1 VAGNAGGERV
11 TVSEF
16 RFIPPER
23 RQMWKSLT
31 LTMSQASALAG
42 VSERQIQHWMDRGYI
57 KPTPDGQRRITGE
70 TLDCIVLIRQARTAG
85 VPLRRAAPLAQ
96 EYLRREAAEAL
107 DSRAAWD
114 ALQDL
119 EERLRAVREATDG
132 LLGALDDIR
141 AGERVRPK
149 GRLRDVTGDGV

>member
-1 VAGNAGGERV
+1 M
-11 TVSEF
+11 TVSDF
-16 RFIPPER
+16 RFSAPDR
-23 RQMWKSLT
+23 RQLWKSLV

-57 KPTPDGQRRITGE
+57 KPTSDGQRRITGD
-70 TLDCIVLIRQARTAG
+70 TLDCIVLIRQARSAG

-96 EYLRREAAEAL
+96 EYLLREAAEAL

-119 EERLRAVREATDG
+119 EEQLQSLRTAADELLGTLREMRAVDRKPSG
-132 LLGALDDIR
+132 
-141 AGERVRPK
+141 PQ
-149 GRLRDVTGDGV
+149 LRDTRTNGV